1 VYDNIKFY
9 FLFAM
14 SVLDFSNKWLPSY
27 LFNQNTHGC
36 SMAATALLY
45 LCAWLNSR
53 NNNNASLNGLQWM
66 SAASMF
72 FSLVKHFWILYYHV
86 CLVPLVNFVQLDTG
100 VACSLWQD
108 ECMVHSKRVLV
119 NVSPIWCFPN
129 HHP

>member
-1 VYDNIKFY
+1 MNAGCLELRVCNELDNVCVYDNIKFY

-53 NNNNASLNGLQWM
+53 NNNNASSGGKTLNSLQWM

-72 FSLVKHFWILYYHV
+72 F
-86 CLVPLVNFVQLDTG
+86 G
-100 VACSLWQD
+100 
-108 ECMVHSKRVLV
+108 
-119 NVSPIWCFPN
+119 
-129 HHP
+129 